1 MDPEYSFQDVVRCH
15 LCETPGPP
23 MYCDVCNIHL
33 CKTCVGEHL
42 SDELKDHKVVSF
54 EKKGSTFKCQKHSKK
69 LCELYCKQ
77 CDVPICVQCA
87 SSQEHRQH
95 EFVDIAVKLESPKN
109 KIQGDLQELLN
120 IMYPK

>member
-54 EKKGSTFKCQKHSKK
+54 EKKGSTFKCQKHFKE

-95 EFVDIAVKLESPKN
+95 EFVDIAVKL
-109 KIQGDLQELLN
+109 
-120 IMYPK
+120 